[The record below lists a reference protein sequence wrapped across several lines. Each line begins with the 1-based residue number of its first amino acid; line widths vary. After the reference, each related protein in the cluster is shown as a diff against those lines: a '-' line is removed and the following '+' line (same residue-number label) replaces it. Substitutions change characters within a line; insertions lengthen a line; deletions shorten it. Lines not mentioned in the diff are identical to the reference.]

1 MANTNLF
8 EEFEPTTKQT
18 WLHKIEQ
25 DLKGKSLKSLART
38 TRDGIEINPVYFA
51 EEASPKAQPLKEH
64 PKWDAV
70 QEILVTTEKEAN
82 ALALDNLNRG
92 ATSLLFYLQ
101 GQEDLTKLLQE
112 IEIEYICLNLV
123 TANHPQKLAQQLNT
137 LIKKRGLDPLE
148 IEGSINYDPLENL
161 ARTGNWFTSKT
172 EDFKNLK
179 ECQTLLQK
187 GVKGICVNANIFA
200 NAGATEAQ
208 QLGIALAMSYEYLH
222 QLELKSTRG
231 FWLNLA
237 VGADFFAEIA
247 KLRALRRLWQ
257 KLQTELD
264 LPTIELRLYAETAL
278 RNKTISDRY
287 NNLIRTTSE
296 SMAAVI
302 GGATE
307 VSVKA
312 FNLTFE
318 SPTFFGERIAKNQQ
332 SILQHE
338 SHFQKVRDMAA
349 GSYFLEDLT
358 EKMAEKGWQFFKEI
372 EVQGGYINSLNS
384 GWLQATVKA
393 AADQEQAD
401 FNLGK
406 KVLVG
411 ANKYLNTTDDLANI
425 VKQGLFW
432 QAPKGDTV
440 VKPFVTKRLSEE
452 IEKETLGNKL

>member
-8 EEFEPTTKQT
+8 EEFEPTSKQA

-38 TRDGIEINPVYFA
+38 TRDGIEINPVYFN
-51 EEASPKAQPLKEH
+51 EDASPKAQPLKEH

-70 QEILVTTEKEAN
+70 QEIFVTTEKEAN
-82 ALALDNLNRG
+82 ALALDHLNRG

-101 GQEDLTKLLQE
+101 GQENLNELLQE
-112 IEIEYICLNLV
+112 IQIEYICLNLV
-123 TANHPQKLAQQLNT
+123 TANNPQKLAQQLNA
-137 LIKKRGLDPLE
+137 LIQERGLDPLE
-148 IEGSINYDPLENL
+148 IEGSVNYDPLENL
-161 ARTGNWFTSKT
+161 ARTGNWFSNKT

-179 ECQTLLQK
+179 ETEALLRE
-187 GVKGICVNANIFA
+187 GIKGICVNANIFA

-208 QLGIALAMSYEYLH
+208 QIGIALAMSYEYLH
-222 QLELKSTRG
+222 ELELKSTRG

-257 KLQTELD
+257 KLQTELG
-264 LPTIELRLYAETAL
+264 LPTLELRLYAETAL
-278 RNKTISDRY
+278 RNKTILDRY

-312 FNLTFE
+312 FNFTFE
-318 SPTFFGERIAKNQQ
+318 APTFFGERIAKNQQ

-372 EVQGGYINSLNS
+372 EANGGYINSLSS
-384 GWLQATVKA
+384 GWLQATVKTA
-393 AADQEQAD
+393 AAKEQAD
-401 FNLGK
+401 FDAGH

-411 ANKYLNTTDDLANI
+411 ANKYQNATDDLSNI

-432 QAPKGDTV
+432 NAPKEDTAV
-440 VKPFVTKRLSEE
+440 EPFVTQRLSEE
-452 IEKETLGNKL
+452 IEKQALGHKL